1 MATAWRRAIRRLV
14 PERRE
19 IILRSRGQVRY
30 LRLPRWLQITA
41 IAAAAALVG
50 WTATVTDRYFD
61 HAGIVGERDQ
71 RIAAATS
78 SNRVLVAE
86 LEAARRDLVAAR
98 RAMAESKAAGHANFA
113 RVEEL
118 EADLARRQSSVDAL
132 MAERDGLRA
141 ERDDLATRLASLGE
155 AQHVAAG
162 ERARLAASLA
172 EAQERLAAV
181 SAERDRLTAY
191 GESLS
196 GRVEE
201 LSARVGALD
210 SERGALAGVADDLR
224 RQLAEATSAHDLLA
238 ARRADLESEVAGL
251 QRARDEIVGRL
262 GDADR
267 QLVAVAGERDRLRED
282 RDRLGAQVAALS
294 ERLVAFADSQRGIV
308 ERLDERTTASLA
320 VVSQT
325 LAGTGVDV
333 DRLLERLGVDGSVR
347 NDAGVGGP
355 FLPLPAERVMPPT
368 MAVPGDALG
377 NKLAKLDA
385 RLTYWEGVQAILA
398 RLPLAPP
405 LDSFQVTSGFGRR
418 IDPFTGQWA
427 MHEGLDL
434 SAPERTLV
442 YATAPGTVTFVGWKG
457 GYGKMVEIDHGLGI
471 RTRYGHMRKLYLR
484 KGQEIE
490 FGEKVGEVGSTGRS
504 SAPHLHYEVAI
515 DGRAQDPDRFIK
527 AGRHV
532 FKE

>member
-1 MATAWRRAIRRLV
+1 V

-19 IILRSRGQVRY
+19 IILRSRGQVLY
-30 LRLPRWLQITA
+30 LSLPRWLQLAGIGAA
-41 IAAAAALVG
+41 IALAG
-50 WTATVTDRYFD
+50 WTAATTDRYLD
-61 HAGIVGERDQ
+61 HAAIVGEREA
-71 RIAAATS
+71 RLAAASS
-78 SNRVLVAE
+78 SNAALVAE
-86 LEAARRDLVAAR
+86 LESARRDLASARNAVAASR
-98 RAMAESKAAGHANFA
+98 AAGHASIA

-118 EADLARRQSSVDAL
+118 QTDLARRQASVDTL
-132 MAERDGLRA
+132 RGERDTLRVERDGL
-141 ERDDLATRLASLGE
+141 S
-155 AQHVAAG
+155 
-162 ERARLAASLA
+162 ARLAALD
-172 EAQERLAAV
+172 EAQRAETAARANLAATL
-181 SAERDRLTAY
+181 AHTETRFGAINDERDRLAARSDAL
-191 GESLS
+191 G
-196 GRVEE
+196 
-201 LSARVGALD
+201 ARVTDLVGRLEGLEG
-210 SERGALAGVADDLR
+210 ERGALAATAGDLR
-224 RQLAEATSAHDLLA
+224 RQLAEAVTARDTLASRRGELEIELA
-238 ARRADLESEVAGL
+238 AVK
-251 QRARDEIVGRL
+251 RARDDAAGRL
-262 GDADR
+262 GEADR
-267 QLVAVAGERDRLRED
+267 QLAAVVVERDRLRTD
-282 RDRLGAQVAALS
+282 RDQLGGQVAALS
-294 ERLVAFADSQRGIV
+294 ERLIAFADSQRGIV

-333 DRLLERLGVDGSVR
+333 NRLLERLGIDGSVR

-355 FLPLPAERVMPPT
+355 FLPLPADWTAP
-368 MAVPGDALG
+368 APGDALG
-377 NKLAKLDA
+377 SKLAKLDA

-405 LDSFQVTSGFGRR
+405 LNSYHVSSGFGRR
-418 IDPFTGQWA
+418 ADPFTGQWA

-434 SAPERTLV
+434 TAPERTLV
-442 YATAPGTVTFVGWKG
+442 YATAPGVVTFVGWKG

-471 RTRYGHMRKLYLR
+471 RTRYGHLRKLYLR